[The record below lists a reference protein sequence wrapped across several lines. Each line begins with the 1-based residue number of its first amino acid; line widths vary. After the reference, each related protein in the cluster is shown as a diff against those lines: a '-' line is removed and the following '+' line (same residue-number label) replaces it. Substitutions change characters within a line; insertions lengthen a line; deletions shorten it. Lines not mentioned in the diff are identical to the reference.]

1 MQLAEKNN
9 ELEHKPFQLFSSGGA
24 GVGKCFLVTAI
35 TEYLRRVL
43 RYPNQNLDSP
53 SVLVTGSTGKAA
65 PNVNGITLHSAFNLP
80 VKSGL
85 KSCGYGKPSDKT
97 LLFLQLI
104 PVKQTSVFMKPSKR
118 SISH

>member
-1 MQLAEKNN
+1 MSWNTNLSNYFQVEVLV
-9 ELEHKPFQLFSSGGA
+9 LENVFS
-24 GVGKCFLVTAI
+24 
-35 TEYLRRVL
+35 
-43 RYPNQNLDSP
+43 

-65 PNVNGITLHSAFNLP
+65 TNVNGITLHSAFNLP

-85 KSCGYGKPSDKT
+85 KSCGYGKPNDKT
-97 LLFLQLI
+97 LLFSQLI